1 MWIQYTE
8 QRNVVPAVSLVEQ
21 EGRVV
26 GYDGAVITQ
35 ISQMAMGVVYYG
47 KAAGLPSEIIVRGHC
62 EAYCDGDSSNVGTIA
77 AYDPLTPNGTASGS
91 GTAANDGVFTKAT
104 LGTHHVRAI
113 ALEACTK
120 ANTKIKVDLL

>member
-35 ISQMAMGVVYYG
+35 RGQMAMGIVYYG

-62 EAYCDGDSSNVGTIA
+62 EAYCDGDVGGIS
-77 AYDPLTPNGTASGS
+77 AYDPLTPDGTASGS

-104 LGTHHVRAI
+104 IGSHHVRAI

>member
-35 ISQMAMGVVYYG
+35 RGQMAMGIVYYG

-62 EAYCDGDSSNVGTIA
+62 EAYCDGNVANIS

-104 LGTHHVRAI
+104 LGSHHVRAI

>member
-1 MWIQYTE
+1 MWTQYTE
-8 QRNVVPAVSLVEQ
+8 HRNVVPSVTLVEQ

-26 GYDGAVITQ
+26 GYDGALITQ
-35 ISQMAMGVVYYG
+35 VGQMAMGVVYYG

-62 EAYCDGDSSNVGTIA
+62 EAYCDGNVGAIS
-77 AYDPLTPNGTASGS
+77 AYDPLTPNGTSS
-91 GTAANDGVFTKAT
+91 PNGTAANDGVFTKAT
-104 LGTHHVRAI
+104 LGTHHVRAV

>member
-1 MWIQYTE
+1 MWTQYTE
-8 QRNVVPAVSLVEQ
+8 HRNVVPSVSLVEQ

-26 GYDGAVITQ
+26 GYDGALITQ
-35 ISQMAMGVVYYG
+35 VGQMAMGVVYYG

-62 EAYCDGDSSNVGTIA
+62 EAYCDGAVGSIS
-77 AYDPLTPNGTASGS
+77 AYDPLTPNGSSSGS

-104 LGTHHVRAI
+104 LGTHYVRAV
-113 ALEACTK
+113 ALEACTE

>member
-1 MWIQYTE
+1 MWTQYTE
-8 QRNVVPAVSLVEQ
+8 QRNVVPSVSLVGQ

-26 GYDGAVITQ
+26 GYDGTLITQ
-35 ISQMAMGVVYYG
+35 VGQMAMGVVYYG

-62 EAYCDGDSSNVGTIA
+62 EAYCDGNVVAIS
-77 AYDPLTPNGTASGS
+77 AYDPLTPNGSSSGS

-104 LGTHHVRAI
+104 LGSHHVRAV